1 MSDTTAGPAF
11 RLNSRKPTPGETLP
25 YSARLAALGVLLG
38 LAPSA
43 YRRLRYGKRESG
55 NTAGRTA
62 LEAGAG
68 AALLGVLPWLAR
80 GRFEYS
86 VPGTI
91 PPAPRP
97 GETQDEF
104 NDRTRIKN
112 WGDVDDRL
120 FIPRADKDAAFRKV
134 AQAAARYRNPRN
146 AEEISALFKQH
157 YTPGQLAQV
166 DYGLSAPPVP
176 GPPRRTMWQVHA
188 ENQAARESRPVQS
201 VYDEALNNMKQV
213 RNMGIASVGGGAL
226 AGGAL
231 AAPAAALIALKTTG
245 KLGLKGMNAMY
256 KLYGA
261 DQLRQAAANDMQARQ
276 LAGSGHPQDAL
287 MAHHLR
293 SQAWGNLGAGA
304 IALTPYGMV
313 ARGLGAIPGVTR
325 AATKL
330 PAAVR
335 TLYPYI
341 SPAPSYAGVALSQL
355 HSQRHGDIAD
365 KIDRMPEAEFMRRM
379 VEADPNRN
387 KTAPAGAATQPAAV
401 PYTSQQLVGPTL
413 DSLAAQRGGR

>member
-134 AQAAARYRNPRN
+134 AQAAARYRNPRR
-146 AEEISALFKQH
+146 
-157 YTPGQLAQV
+157 
-166 DYGLSAPPVP
+166 
-176 GPPRRTMWQVHA
+176 PPRRTMWQVHA